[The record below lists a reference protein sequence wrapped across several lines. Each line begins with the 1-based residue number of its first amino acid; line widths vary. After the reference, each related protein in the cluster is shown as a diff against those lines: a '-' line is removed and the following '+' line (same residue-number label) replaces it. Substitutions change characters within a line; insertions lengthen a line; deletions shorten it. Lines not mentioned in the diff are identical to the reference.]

1 MRCSGRLCAAFQP
14 GAGGS
19 FRLGIYQEMEKEG
32 ESCKDGGSERESEG
46 ERGGGRE
53 RERYVRIET
62 ER

>member
-46 ERGGGRE
+46 ERGGGESE
-53 RERYVRIET
+53 RDT
-62 ER
+62 